1 MNNDRANGGRDIA
14 LGSDDGDSVGSL
26 VPGKRADTIAVRI
39 DALNTAPVG
48 SPDFMLTHSAQ
59 PAIVDFVAIDGVV
72 HEQDGRMLQV
82 DVLQLLAE
90 ARQTI
95 AALRQQAGI

>member
-1 MNNDRANGGRDIA
+1 MNDDRANGGRDIA
-14 LGSDDGDSVGSL
+14 LGSDDGVGSL
-26 VPGKRADTIAVRI
+26 VPGKQANIIAVRS

-72 HEQDGRMLQV
+72 HKQDGRMLQV